1 MSPPVAR
8 GWTPSAGCIGAV
20 RARVRA
26 WVCAHVCSGRVFGGQ
41 AYVCVR
47 RARVCPACARA
58 WRRRARDPAAV
69 VRARRSAR
77 PPAGAQHRLWPRV
90 CVRGVSERVRG
101 PGGVGCGEQR
111 RGSRRSQDA
120 LAPAPAPRPRG
131 KARRQLGPAG
141 APLPNSWP
149 RPGGLAERR
158 GGGVG
163 RRLQAAGPS
172 PAASLP
178 VRTAGGWP
186 RKGGAPGRAAGGP
199 RGAPRTKGDGD
210 GSAVVKTT
218 CAGGGPRSGRCLG
231 ALHLNPFAAAAT
243 AAFLRLAG
251 RQEGLALLGSRRSA
265 GSQPPRSGGGTGP
278 RLAAL
283 PAALSSPKPRASSL
297 PRPLSHLDSGWTCQL
312 TAT

>member
-1 MSPPVAR
+1 MGPPVAR
-8 GWTPSAGCIGAV
+8 GWAPGAGCIGAV

-26 WVCAHVCSGRVFGGQ
+26 WVCAHVCSGRVFGDQ

-47 RARVCPACARA
+47 CARVCPACARA

-77 PPAGAQHRLWPRV
+77 PPAGAQHRLRPRV

-101 PGGVGCGEQR
+101 PGGVGCGEQWRGR
-111 RGSRRSQDA
+111 RGSQDA

-131 KARRQLGPAG
+131 KPRRQLGPAG

-149 RPGGLAERR
+149 RPGGLQR
-158 GGGVG
+158 GEEGASGGACRLLG
-163 RRLQAAGPS
+163 RALRPRS
-172 PAASLP
+172 R

-218 CAGGGPRSGRCLG
+218 
-231 ALHLNPFAAAAT
+231 
-243 AAFLRLAG
+243 
-251 RQEGLALLGSRRSA
+251 
-265 GSQPPRSGGGTGP
+265 
-278 RLAAL
+278 
-283 PAALSSPKPRASSL
+283 
-297 PRPLSHLDSGWTCQL
+297 
-312 TAT
+312 